1 MSFDASLLVMMGL
14 SWVTYLIL
22 RFFFFKPMMEL
33 LEKRR
38 ATLETAQ
45 LTWDAAVAEANEK
58 IEQEKARLSEARSQA
73 MSARE
78 QERREAH
85 ARRSQQLAEAKDRVQ
100 QTLGEAARDLERTV
114 AEQRQS
120 LEADA
125 RRLADDIAANLL
137 GRTA

>member
-1 MSFDASLLVMMGL
+1 VSFDASLLVMMGL
-14 SWVTYLIL
+14 FWVTYLIL
-22 RFFFFKPMMEL
+22 RIFFFKPMMEV

-38 ATLETAQ
+38 TTLETAQ
-45 LTWDAAVAEANEK
+45 STWDAAAAEANEK
-58 IEQEKARLSEARSQA
+58 IEHEKARLSEARSQA

-78 QERREAH
+78 QERREAQ

-100 QTLGEAARDLERTV
+100 QTLAAAAADLEKTV
-114 AEQRQS
+114 GEQRQS

-125 RRLADDIAANLL
+125 RRLADDIATNLL